1 MTLFDRA
8 KQVIPGGVN
17 SPVRAFG
24 SVHMDPIFFNKA
36 KGCHLYST
44 DGKEYIDYICSW
56 GPMILGHGRD
66 DLVKKAQGYLDEVLT
81 LGLPSEVEV
90 TMAETFTR
98 ATKTDMVRMVNS
110 GTEATMSAIRLA
122 RGYTGR
128 NKIIKFEGCYHGHS
142 DGLLVKSGSGTLT
155 YYAPTSLGVPQGT
168 IQDTIVCRYNDLADV
183 REKFDQFKDQIA
195 CIIIEPIAGNMGV
208 VVPDKEFLQG
218 LRKLCDDN
226 KALLIFD
233 EVITGFRTRYGSVGD
248 YFDVKADL
256 YTYGKIIGG
265 GLPVGAFAGSKEIME
280 KLSPLG
286 GVYQAGTLSGNPLA
300 MKIGL
305 DTLKVLETHPEIYE
319 KLDRFAYELDQ
330 GFSKNL
336 TDLGIPGKVTRFHSM
351 LSLFFGE
358 FDQIKSFDDVQKAD
372 TELYAKYFQ
381 GMVKEGFIMAPAQFE
396 AIFLSDAHTEDIIEK
411 TIQANRRVLEDICK

>member
-183 REKFDQFKDQIA
+183 LEKFDQFKDQIA

-305 DTLKVLETHPEIYE
+305 DTLKVLEAHPEIYE

-372 TELYAKYFQ
+372 TKLYAKYFQ